1 MKLLTSMILL
11 TLAVS
16 AFAQEQQHLAVSTV
30 VQKEETYRNE
40 AGEEQTRLVVAESVA
55 PGETVFYT
63 ITFRN
68 VGDEAAEK
76 VVITNPIADALVYVA
91 DSAFGPGAD
100 IEFSVD
106 GGNTYGKA
114 SELTVVEDG
123 VSRSA
128 ESKDFTHV
136 RWVMQGNLAAGAQ
149 GTARFAAVLE

>member
-1 MKLLTSMILL
+1 MKILTSMILL
-11 TLAVS
+11 TLAFS

-76 VVITNPIADALVYVA
+76 VVITNPIADALVYVD

-114 SELTVVEDG
+114 SELTVVEDVG
-123 VSRSA
+123 EVA
-128 ESKDFTHV
+128 
-136 RWVMQGNLAAGAQ
+136 
-149 GTARFAAVLE
+149 